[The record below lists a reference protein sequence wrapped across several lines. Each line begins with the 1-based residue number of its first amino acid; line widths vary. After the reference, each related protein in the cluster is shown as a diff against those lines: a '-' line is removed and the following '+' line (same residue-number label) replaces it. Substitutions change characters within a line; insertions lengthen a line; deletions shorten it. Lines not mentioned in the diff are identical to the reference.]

1 MVEKVEIVIMITNIY
16 IILTTTYGINAI
28 IILFLQLKK
37 LKLRLS
43 NLFEVSQLTDYRA
56 RQYSNACILAPAE
69 FALLAIKHNFIFLSC
84 SPQYIS

>member
-1 MVEKVEIVIMITNIY
+1 MVEKVEIVIITNIY
-16 IILTTTYGINAI
+16 IILTTYGINA

-43 NLFEVSQLTDYRA
+43 NLFEVTQLTNHRA